1 MTNVGTAINRMGQS
15 LAYVCFPLCC
25 RCFESQSADTQHSAL
40 SIQHSAFSTQP
51 HTACVRCCG
60 RDSTPQVCRAS
71 VRYRGRANVVLCHK
85 QLPFGQP
92 YDIHVRYDLA
102 NAFTPIAQL
111 IRSMVF
117 GVRFGVVCSVQRTAC
132 DVQSERPSLPW
143 KQVVIYSQR
152 KRCRPGCWHCMST
165 TWRKLSTSGPCP
177 DSERF
182 EMRRLLRHL
191 PWSL

>member
-25 RCFESQSADTQHSAL
+25 RCLESQSAEDTQHSAPNL
-40 SIQHSAFSTQP
+40 IP
-51 HTACVRCCG
+51 HACAAVDGIPR
-60 RDSTPQVCRAS
+60 R
-71 VRYRGRANVVLCHK
+71 RYVEHQFVTEEEPMSFYATNNCH
-85 QLPFGQP
+85 LDNPMT
-92 YDIHVRYDLA
+92 
-102 NAFTPIAQL
+102 FTSGVIWQMRSHPIAQL

-117 GVRFGVVCSVQRTAC
+117 GVRFGVVCSVQCTAC
-132 DVQSERPSLPW
+132 DVQSERPSLLW

-182 EMRRLLRHL
+182 EMRRLLRRL